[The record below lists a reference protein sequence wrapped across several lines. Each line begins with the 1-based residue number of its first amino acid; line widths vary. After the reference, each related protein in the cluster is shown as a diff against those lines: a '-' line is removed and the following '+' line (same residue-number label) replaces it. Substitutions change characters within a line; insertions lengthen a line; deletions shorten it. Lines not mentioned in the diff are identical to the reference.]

1 MPAHGTSGEKPGP
14 TAQIGHGCVLFP
26 VRTVR
31 DCSVMLSEDTPVTVS
46 SVPVTGALNEFSTQ
60 AELPPLRTG
69 SGVPNRHPTFVQ
81 SKLPGLLA

>member
-1 MPAHGTSGEKPGP
+1 MHGDAAVPAHATSGVKPGP

-31 DCSVMLSEDTPVTVS
+31 DCSTMFSDDTPVT
-46 SVPVTGALNEFSTQ
+46 GELNVFSTQ